1 MFNQA
6 ENSAVVNT
14 NPLTNTI
21 TIKVTVVENGYGC
34 LLRRDEV
41 AIDVNEVGHTSSIH
55 ISTSVLY
62 AHRCM

>member
-1 MFNQA
+1 
-6 ENSAVVNT
+6 
-14 NPLTNTI
+14 
-21 TIKVTVVENGYGC
+21 VTVVENRYGC

-62 AHRCM
+62 AHRCL